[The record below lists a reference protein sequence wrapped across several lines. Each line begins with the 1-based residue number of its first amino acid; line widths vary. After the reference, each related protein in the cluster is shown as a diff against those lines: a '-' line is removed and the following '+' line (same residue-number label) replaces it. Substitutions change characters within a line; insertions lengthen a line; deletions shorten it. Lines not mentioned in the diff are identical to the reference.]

1 MFYTHFHLFVFVL
14 FQVYIEMSIFLV
26 YCRIDIFVDI
36 DILNIVFKLGQNGS
50 PHVDVKGHI
59 DDESGQ
65 R

>member
-1 MFYTHFHLFVFVL
+1 
-14 FQVYIEMSIFLV
+14 MSIFLV